1 MGQNR
6 KMQLADEPQRG
17 TSQVT
22 QARNMSMTAL
32 LRNIRNT
39 PDIRICMEKKT
50 YRFCDHK
57 KAINRPV
64 DAARERLNTRF
75 K

>member
-39 PDIRICMEKKT
+39 PEI
-50 YRFCDHK
+50 
-57 KAINRPV
+57 
-64 DAARERLNTRF
+64 
-75 K
+75 